1 MFFFQISSSNTFLVY
16 NNKSMKLMGKQV
28 AVGAFV
34 ERPSSARYFPSNVP
48 KCPKITSEWQL
59 LPFGS
64 ATFYENVDYSMN

>member
-1 MFFFQISSSNTFLVY
+1 
-16 NNKSMKLMGKQV
+16 MKLMGKQV